1 MTIKNA
7 TINDYRIASCDV
19 NDTHGGQ
26 YLQIN
31 FTVDMIELVTWWQE
45 WGPVFKSKDATVMDS
60 LQHAR
65 TLHEMTK

>member
-1 MTIKNA
+1 MTYKNV
-7 TINDYRIASCDV
+7 TTNEYRIASCV